1 MARRSGRTQE
11 CGIRDARERL
21 RQAKSHL
28 EVAALVGDTRGT
40 DLEYASVA
48 ASVAILGGIAAADAA
63 CCAALKKRSRSESHQ
78 DATKLLAGIEP
89 DGKKAA
95 AAMRQLIGLKDSAHY
110 GFLSVSKREL
120 KLSVRQASYLAE
132 FAERVILRS
141 G

>member
-11 CGIRDARERL
+11 CGIGDARERL

-63 CCAALKKRSRSESHQ
+63 CCAALKKRSRSDGHQ
-78 DATKLLAGIEP
+78 DATKLLAGI
-89 DGKKAA
+89 
-95 AAMRQLIGLKDSAHY
+95 
-110 GFLSVSKREL
+110 LSVSKREL